1 MCFWVI
7 ICSLLIEILV
17 NYKIKLKMIK
27 LIAKNK
33 FNGIKSIN
41 GVIAKGFSSTIYVPS
56 IDEIG
61 KYIQSN

>member
-1 MCFWVI
+1 
-7 ICSLLIEILV
+7 
-17 NYKIKLKMIK
+17 MIK

-33 FNGIKSIN
+33 FNGIKNVN
-41 GVIAKGFSSTIYVPS
+41 GVFAKGFSSTIHVPS